1 MSTLTESIVYG
12 AFVAPAGTVVANVV
26 VTATDATGNH
36 VGTTVTVGAAQAIL
50 TLTPGTWTVTA
61 QAVDASGNAV
71 GPVATDPVPY
81 TVAATT
87 VTVQVPVSLTGTNV

>member
-1 MSTLTESIVYG
+1 MLTEKIQYG
-12 AFVAPAGTVVANVV
+12 PFDAPAGTVVASVT
-26 VTATDATGNH
+26 VTATDALGNH
-36 VGTTVTVGAAQAIL
+36 IGTSVAPSATTATL
-50 TLTPGTWTVTA
+50 TLTSGTWTVTA

-81 TVAATT
+81 VVAATT